1 MTPMFKLPA
10 LLAACAILMAGTAS
24 AQVFKCTNEA
34 GKTVYSDAPCAHRAQ
49 QLDPNKLNTN
59 TLDGSYH
66 RRAADQDRAAR
77 QVRSAPDPYQS
88 NQATDAPRDQA
99 EPRAVCP
106 TAFEIRNMETSANS
120 ITQGSKERDFLQ
132 AEVARAKACRQGGAT
147 YSRESWRALEDA
159 QRQQNRIDNSERK
172 AARRTAE
179 EIHLSNGSQGVQQ
192 GVLLDR
198 ENEAKDEARR
208 KARRHNVPPIIM
220 SCDAGGCWDDFGNR
234 YNHAGG
240 GNLFR
245 QDGRFC
251 MRTGSDL
258 MCN

>member
-10 LLAACAILMAGTAS
+10 LLVACAALTVGTAS

-34 GKTVYSDAPCAHRAQ
+34 GKTVYSDAPCSHRAQ

-66 RRAADQDRAAR
+66 RRAADEHRAAR
-77 QVRSAPDPYQS
+77 QARLEPAPQQP
-88 NQATDAPRDQA
+88 NQALGAPSAQPGERT
-99 EPRAVCP
+99 VCP
-106 TAFEIRNMETSANS
+106 TALEIRNMETSANS

-147 YSRESWRALEDA
+147 YSKESWRALEDA
-159 QRQQNRIDNSERK
+159 QRQQNRVDNSERK

-198 ENEAKDEARR
+198 ENEAKEEARR
-208 KARRHNVPPIIM
+208 KARRQNMPPIIT

-251 MRTGSDL
+251 MRNGPDL
-258 MCN
+258 QCN